1 MFCKYNKITLT
12 YDYDADFF
20 LRQRDNKSTR
30 QQVCVSVSESLIN
43 KIDCHIETIVLTNM
57 HKQYYLCIVNE

>member
-1 MFCKYNKITLT
+1 MTMTLT
-12 YDYDADFF
+12 FF
-20 LRQRDNKSTR
+20 KTTR

-57 HKQYYLCIVNE
+57 HKQYYLCIVNERMNK

>member
-1 MFCKYNKITLT
+1 MTMTLT
-12 YDYDADFF
+12 FF
-20 LRQRDNKSTR
+20 KTTR